1 MEPRAIHELAAS
13 CGGQL
18 MRGDARA
25 IVRRVTIDSRH
36 VQAGDL
42 FVAIRGERHDGH
54 RFVAEAVQRGA
65 VGVAIES
72 GGAVSE
78 ALDCCV
84 VRVEGTR
91 RALGDMASWHRRGF
105 NIPVVAVVG
114 SNGKTTTKNLVASVL
129 AARFRTLFSEAS
141 YNNDIGVPLTLLGL
155 DRSHEA
161 AVVEAGTNHPG
172 ELAPLLEM
180 IRPTMGVLTGIG
192 REHLEFF
199 GDLDG
204 VLDEEGVIGEHV
216 DRDGVLFVNSDA
228 PGIERVTGRA
238 RVPVVR
244 VGCGGSAQW
253 RVLSAVVGDEGTEFA
268 LLAPVREY
276 EGKYKLRLLGKH
288 QAVNAALAVAVG
300 ARLGLSRDEIASGLL
315 SCAAAA
321 HRMQMQR
328 FGGVRVLDDTY
339 NANADSMRAA
349 LDTLKELPCKG
360 RRIAVLGEMCE
371 QGSQS
376 EALHAEVG
384 GYAVRAGVSH
394 IFAVGRWARV
404 YGEAARRVGRV
415 EVWEFDDKGAAAAAL
430 CDFVREGDLVLV
442 KASRVMKMEEIVE
455 AVRLRCEGAG
465 DSDCAGGDR
474 GRGCGCLRG
483 DGKPMADGALAGVGT
498 KR

>member
-1 MEPRAIHELAAS
+1 MEPRPIHELATS
-13 CGGQL
+13 CGGQVT
-18 MRGDARA
+18 RGDARA
-25 IVRRVTIDSRH
+25 IVRRIVIDSRH

-65 VGVAIES
+65 VGVVVES
-72 GGAVSE
+72 GAGISE
-78 ALDCCV
+78 TRDCCV
-84 VRVEGTR
+84 VRVEDTR
-91 RALGDMASWHRRGF
+91 RALGDMASWHRRAF
-105 NIPVVAVVG
+105 AIPVVAVVG

-141 YNNDIGVPLTLLGL
+141 YNNEIGVPLTLLGL
-155 DRSHEA
+155 EGAHEA

-172 ELAPLLEM
+172 ELVPLLEM
-180 IRPTMGVLTGIG
+180 IRPTVGVLTGIG

-216 DRDGVLFVNSDA
+216 DGGGVLVVNSDA
-228 PGIERVTGRA
+228 PGIERVIGRA

-244 VGCGGSAQW
+244 VGCGVSAEW

-268 LLAPVREY
+268 ILAPVREY

-300 ARLGLSRDEIASGLL
+300 ARLGLSRDEIVSGLL
-315 SCAAAA
+315 LCGAAA
-321 HRMQMQR
+321 HRMQMLR

-371 QGSQS
+371 QGSKS

-384 GYAVRAGVSH
+384 GYAVSAGVSH
-394 IFAVGRWARV
+394 ILAVGRWARV
-404 YGEAARRVGRV
+404 YGEAARRAGPV
-415 EVWEFDDKGAAAAAL
+415 EVLEFDDKGAAAGAL
-430 CDFVREGDLVLV
+430 CDFVRDGDLVLV
-442 KASRVMKMEEIVE
+442 KASRVMRMEDIVE
-455 AVRLRCEGAG
+455 AVRLRWEGAG
-465 DSDCAGGDR
+465 GSDCAGGDR
-474 GRGCGCLRG
+474 DSECGCLRSDAKLSAG
-483 DGKPMADGALAGVGT
+483 GELAGVGT
-498 KR
+498 KC